1 MQLDWADVARP
12 RAVHPFIRPG
22 EPLLFY
28 DLTRVPFPGQVKMSG
43 TFHDGSRFEPCPVG
57 ALLHVVPKRAVEG
70 FDNSLRSRDGCVRA
84 AFTALDPLVTFS
96 CLARSERF
104 GAVRMRYS
112 LQVDCQTRRV
122 RLSRGFSGDKVAA
135 FADLVPFTACPALHP
150 TGTQNVIE
158 LRTQGATLEARVNDQ
173 HVATIHDPVLGI
185 GSFGI
190 RAEAALA
197 ATVPQRL
204 VATWFEVR
212 QVIA

>member
-1 MQLDWADVARP
+1 MAAACPVCSSAVIPNAQRCEECLVQLDWADVARP

-104 GAVRMRYS
+104 GA
-112 LQVDCQTRRV
+112 
-122 RLSRGFSGDKVAA
+122 
-135 FADLVPFTACPALHP
+135 ADAH
-150 TGTQNVIE
+150 
-158 LRTQGATLEARVNDQ
+158 
-173 HVATIHDPVLGI
+173 
-185 GSFGI
+185 
-190 RAEAALA
+190 
-197 ATVPQRL
+197 
-204 VATWFEVR
+204 
-212 QVIA
+212 